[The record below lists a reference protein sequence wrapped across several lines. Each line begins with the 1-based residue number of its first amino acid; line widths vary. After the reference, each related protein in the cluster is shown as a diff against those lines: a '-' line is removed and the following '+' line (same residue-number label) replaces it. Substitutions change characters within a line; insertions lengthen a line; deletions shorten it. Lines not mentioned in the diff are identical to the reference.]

1 MNAKMKKIIMYILI
15 SLSIAATGV
24 YVYEKSVNTEI
35 AQQKVINISLINQI
49 WSPLKNYMWN

>member
-24 YVYEKSVNTEI
+24 YVYEKMDFI
-35 AQQKVINISLINQI
+35 
-49 WSPLKNYMWN
+49 